1 MIPQKPLAPTQA
13 DESRWQH
20 TALRRRMLQGTW
32 EQDLEDELYRH
43 LPSDRR
49 EAWGPSDLS
58 SNVFEQVTRQ
68 LAVLYT
74 EKPIIT
80 NSNGDI
86 EALVGHDGYLY
97 KAGLWP
103 LMQRMQQYTLGLREC
118 IMRID
123 VSPHSQNAVADY
135 PGLQYRIVT
144 PDYVICDA
152 SPDVPDEPTYFAELR
167 LRQINNKHVYVYDV
181 FDIRDK
187 ANPKFGMFKANADGT
202 IGDDVSNEVMG
213 HPTHQGANYPYFD
226 SNGQPF
232 LPIVMY
238 HAEKTGYL
246 WDTYAQSQL
255 VFGSLQSAVF
265 YCFYSHLLKD
275 CSWPQKYAIGVTLQG
290 LTQLDQDSVARRAGI
305 STDPST
311 ILMFQPTEDT
321 QPVLGQFAAG
331 ADVASFLE
339 SIAKYEY
346 RVATSAG
353 ISPSELQRTSGDPR
367 SGYALAISRTGQ
379 RESQKKYSSVFR
391 MADEMLMQKS
401 AILANRFLG
410 ESLPED
416 GYRVA
421 YQALPLSPDEIKAQR
436 EDIIQKLSA
445 GLISP
450 ITAMQMMYPDL
461 DEQGAITM
469 LEKIR
474 KERAQYI

>member
-1 MIPQKPLAPTQA
+1 
-13 DESRWQH
+13 
-20 TALRRRMLQGTW
+20 
-32 EQDLEDELYRH
+32 
-43 LPSDRR
+43 
-49 EAWGPSDLS
+49 
-58 SNVFEQVTRQ
+58 
-68 LAVLYT
+68 
-74 EKPIIT
+74 
-80 NSNGDI
+80 
-86 EALVGHDGYLY
+86 
-97 KAGLWP
+97 
-103 LMQRMQQYTLGLREC
+103 
-118 IMRID
+118 
-123 VSPHSQNAVADY
+123 
-135 PGLQYRIVT
+135 
-144 PDYVICDA
+144 VICEA

-167 LRQINNKHVYVYDV
+167 LRQINGKQKYVYDV

-202 IGDDVSNEVMG
+202 IGDDVSKEVMG
-213 HPTHQGANYPYFD
+213 HPTHEGANYPYFD
-226 SNGQPF
+226 SKGQPF

-255 VFGSLQSAVF
+255 VYGSLQSAVF

-321 QPVLGQFAAG
+321 QPVLGQFQPG
-331 ADVASFLE
+331 ADVSSFLE

-367 SGYALAISRTGQ
+367 SGYALAVSRTGQ
-379 RESQKKYSSVFR
+379 REAQKKYASVFR
-391 MADEMLMQKS
+391 MADESLMQKS
-401 AILANRFLG
+401 AIMANRFLG

-421 YQALPLSPDEIKAQR
+421 YQALPLSPEEIKAQR
-436 EDIIQKLSA
+436 EDIVQKLSA

-474 KERAQYI
+474 KERAQYL

>member
-1 MIPQKPLAPTQA
+1 
-13 DESRWQH
+13 
-20 TALRRRMLQGTW
+20 
-32 EQDLEDELYRH
+32 
-43 LPSDRR
+43 
-49 EAWGPSDLS
+49 
-58 SNVFEQVTRQ
+58 V
-68 LAVLYT
+68 
-74 EKPIIT
+74 
-80 NSNGDI
+80 
-86 EALVGHDGYLY
+86 
-97 KAGLWP
+97 
-103 LMQRMQQYTLGLREC
+103 
-118 IMRID
+118 
-123 VSPHSQNAVADY
+123 QNASADY

-144 PDYVICDA
+144 PDYVICEA

-167 LRQINNKHVYVYDV
+167 LRQINGKQKYVYDV

-202 IGDDVSNEVMG
+202 IGDDVSKEVMG
-213 HPTHQGANYPYFD
+213 HPTHEGANYPYFD
-226 SNGQPF
+226 SKGQPF

-255 VFGSLQSAVF
+255 VYGSLQSAVF

-290 LTQLDQDSVARRAGI
+290 LTQLDQDSVARRSGI

-321 QPVLGQFAAG
+321 QPVLGQFQ
-331 ADVASFLE
+331 
-339 SIAKYEY
+339 
-346 RVATSAG
+346 
-353 ISPSELQRTSGDPR
+353 P
-367 SGYALAISRTGQ
+367 GYALAVSRTGQ
-379 RESQKKYSSVFR
+379 REAQKKYASVFR
-391 MADEMLMQKS
+391 MADESLMQKS
-401 AILANRFLG
+401 AIMANRFLG

-421 YQALPLSPDEIKAQR
+421 YQALPLSPEEIKAQR
-436 EDIIQKLSA
+436 EDIVQKLSA

-474 KERAQYI
+474 KERAQYL

>member
-202 IGDDVSNEVMG
+202 IGDDVS
-213 HPTHQGANYPYFD
+213 T
-226 SNGQPF
+226 
-232 LPIVMY
+232 L
-238 HAEKTGYL
+238 
-246 WDTYAQSQL
+246 DT
-255 VFGSLQSAVF
+255 
-265 YCFYSHLLKD
+265 
-275 CSWPQKYAIGVTLQG
+275 T
-290 LTQLDQDSVARRAGI
+290 
-305 STDPST
+305 
-311 ILMFQPTEDT
+311 
-321 QPVLGQFAAG
+321 
-331 ADVASFLE
+331 
-339 SIAKYEY
+339 
-346 RVATSAG
+346 
-353 ISPSELQRTSGDPR
+353 
-367 SGYALAISRTGQ
+367 
-379 RESQKKYSSVFR
+379 
-391 MADEMLMQKS
+391 
-401 AILANRFLG
+401 N
-410 ESLPED
+410 ED
-416 GYRVA
+416 G
-421 YQALPLSPDEIKAQR
+421 LFGDCL
-436 EDIIQKLSA
+436 
-445 GLISP
+445 
-450 ITAMQMMYPDL
+450 
-461 DEQGAITM
+461 
-469 LEKIR
+469 
-474 KERAQYI
+474 

>member
-1 MIPQKPLAPTQA
+1 M
-13 DESRWQH
+13 
-20 TALRRRMLQGTW
+20 
-32 EQDLEDELYRH
+32 
-43 LPSDRR
+43 
-49 EAWGPSDLS
+49 
-58 SNVFEQVTRQ
+58 
-68 LAVLYT
+68 
-74 EKPIIT
+74 
-80 NSNGDI
+80 
-86 EALVGHDGYLY
+86 
-97 KAGLWP
+97 
-103 LMQRMQQYTLGLREC
+103 
-118 IMRID
+118 
-123 VSPHSQNAVADY
+123 
-135 PGLQYRIVT
+135 
-144 PDYVICDA
+144 
-152 SPDVPDEPTYFAELR
+152 
-167 LRQINNKHVYVYDV
+167 
-181 FDIRDK
+181 
-187 ANPKFGMFKANADGT
+187 
-202 IGDDVSNEVMG
+202 
-213 HPTHQGANYPYFD
+213 
-226 SNGQPF
+226 
-232 LPIVMY
+232 
-238 HAEKTGYL
+238 
-246 WDTYAQSQL
+246 
-255 VFGSLQSAVF
+255 F

-321 QPVLGQFAAG
+321 QPVLGQFAPG